1 MTFWLDLYCSE
12 ARKNARGRRPRLTSG
27 RLVVRTEDPVLIA
40 EVVKGLRLNLRLRRD
55 VPDEYLDRKF
65 PERFEEARAV
75 LDSEISAKAVRSRN
89 YSSIMEACGEV
100 VDLDLMDEDLEEY
113 PAG

>member
-27 RLVVRTEDPVLIA
+27 RLVVRTADPALIA
-40 EVVKGLRLNLRLRRD
+40 EVISGLRLNLGLRRD
-55 VPDEYLDRKF
+55 EPDEYLDRKF

-75 LDSEISAKAVRSRN
+75 LESEISAKAVRWRTNGPIIES
-89 YSSIMEACGEV
+89 CGEV
-100 VDLDLMDEDLEEY
+100 IGLDLMDEELEED